1 MRFIR
6 LLALRYTFGLQKKVA
21 VTLISRFAAFVVGVA
36 VFAFFIVLSVFGG
49 LREFGLE
56 FTHAFDP
63 DIYIESTKEPYIN
76 TKDASLDVLKTHS
89 EIALVSA
96 TLSQEMMLRF
106 EDRTAFANIIGV
118 DSLFRAVVA
127 GETMVGEWV
136 EPNAYELV
144 LGIGVLS
151 QLDGAA
157 YDHPEGVTLLVPNQK
172 NKSVLNQQPF
182 RAQMAFVRGIF
193 QLGETLD
200 ETTAFAPLSMVQDVL
215 QVSTHKASALYIKLH
230 PEADDTSVQNTLQQ
244 LLGNNYRVLTKTGRN
259 PALYKMLQT
268 ERIAVIAILTLV
280 VLIALFN
287 VVGAIIMTLLE
298 KKENI
303 KTLHQLGTPRG
314 TLRAVFFM
322 QGLLL
327 SLVGGGIGLL
337 LAMTFVW
344 VQKTYALVRIPGSY
358 LPYPVALEW
367 SSLWT
372 VLLVV
377 GGLSIVVAWLTSAVV
392 KAVVI
397 KP

>member
-230 PEADDTSVQNTLQQ
+230 PEADDTAVQNTLQQ